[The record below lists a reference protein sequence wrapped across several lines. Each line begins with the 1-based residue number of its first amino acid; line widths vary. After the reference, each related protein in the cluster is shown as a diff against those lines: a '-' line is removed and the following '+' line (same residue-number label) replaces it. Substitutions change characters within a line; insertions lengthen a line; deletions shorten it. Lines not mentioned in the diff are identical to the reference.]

1 MFPSKGGILLLA
13 LWLIV
18 SGCGF
23 YFKTYRFKGTT
34 PFFEGMEEMAVLGH
48 WGDPLAVQIV
58 GPMQVWK
65 YFAVEPVYAQK
76 KEYWLVWFQNGRVV
90 RWEKKEE

>member
-1 MFPSKGGILLLA
+1 MLRSKGGILLLA

-18 SGCGF
+18 SGCGV
-23 YFKTYRFKGTT
+23 YFKTYRFKGPS
-34 PFFEGMEEMAVLGH
+34 PFSEGMEAEKVLSQ
-48 WGDPLAVQIV
+48 WGDPLAVQLV

-65 YFAVEPVYAQK
+65 YFAVEPAYGQK